1 MESREELLQEIEE
14 LAYCYMKLDEIT
26 IITEI
31 QAELM
36 AKPEFM
42 LAFKKGRLKRKAEF
56 NSKLIQLSNQL
67 SSPAMN
73 IESEIAKETYL
84 NDQLL

>member
-1 MESREELLQEIEE
+1 MLSEEQITEIEE
-14 LAYCYMKLDEIT
+14 LAYCYMTLDEIT
-26 IITEI
+26 IIIEASEDDI
-31 QAELM
+31 NHNDAL
-36 AKPEFM
+36 

-73 IESEIAKETYL
+73 IENDLAKETYL
-84 NDQLL
+84 KDALRK